1 MHREGLLLFNEPKTC
16 HVTLLLILTLSGRV
30 ISYTIASY
38 YRGVF
43 SVYIC
48 DTLNENCQLQSCCY
62 CCIILAVWQLYC
74 ISPGPFT
81 SSNIPEV
88 RRMMLD
94 WFLFISLRQLW
105 LIDLST
111 GPSLSFSDRYFWI
124 FPWKSQS
131 FCQIIIRILHGRIS
145 ITVLASINNVSYYE
159 VCHGQTAQTN
169 NNSGESESHG
179 LCIVTPLRLIRKWQF
194 A

>member
-1 MHREGLLLFNEPKTC
+1 MNQRLVMLHYIILTYLVESLVTQLHHTIEVCLYLWHSQWKLSIAILLLLLHYFGSMAALLHQSRTIHIIKYSWSSENDAWLVPLYKPQTVMINRPKYR
-16 HVTLLLILTLSGRV
+16 TL
-30 ISYTIASY
+30 
-38 YRGVF
+38 
-43 SVYIC
+43 
-48 DTLNENCQLQSCCY
+48 
-62 CCIILAVWQLYC
+62 
-74 ISPGPFT
+74 
-81 SSNIPEV
+81 
-88 RRMMLD
+88 
-94 WFLFISLRQLW
+94 
-105 LIDLST
+105 
-111 GPSLSFSDRYFWI
+111 SLSFSDRYYWI

-179 LCIVTPLRLIRKWQF
+179 FCIVTPLRLIRKWQF